1 MSHSKNSLQT
11 FSTSLLYSEFRG
23 ALKLAPFHSN
33 TESKSLCPLTKI
45 NFSGALRGNIGH
57 HVFVGVYHRWLHD
70 HTTLLLRVLS
80 DHRESSIAVL
90 AALLRAK
97 RSRSVA
103 ETWIRGHAHHG
114 MVLLWGRHR
123 ATRWGYSM
131 LHSRRVESSTLGRV
145 ALHQRLATRG
155 RLLGMLMV
163 ARARVM
169 MVLWVAWVWWQRL
182 HHCR

>member
-1 MSHSKNSLQT
+1 MPPDKN
-11 FSTSLLYSEFRG
+11 Y
-23 ALKLAPFHSN
+23 
-33 TESKSLCPLTKI
+33 
-45 NFSGALRGNIGH
+45 FSGALRSDIGH

-80 DHRESSIAVL
+80 GHRESSIAVL
-90 AALLRAK
+90 AALLGAK

-131 LHSRRVESSTLGRV
+131 LHSLRVESSILGRV

-155 RLLGMLMV
+155 RLGMLMV

-169 MVLWVAWVWWQRL
+169 VLWVAWVWWQGCLMR